1 MHVDVVKANL
11 LAGEQSRCIELLRLL
26 LRSCEDGI
34 EKYYSA
40 LTRLAPSMVMPTK
53 IETMIE
59 TSEVAIASLALYAP
73 KELVADIRR
82 YEPKWRRD
90 EAWKSFG
97 EGLSVENDGK
107 VIEWELNK
115 EELALIQSGQIED
128 RYARRLKTA
137 IDLFENFL
145 AEKFVANEVRDLDFE
160 LNAGIVEYLLP
171 LHGVS
176 DLDES
181 ALDALLDR
189 LSMPSELR
197 SDTARTLVGSIG
209 RQFDTN
215 EQRFMKYC
223 FCNVLHQMPLEGE
236 MCFQTDSNVA

>member
-1 MHVDVVKANL
+1 
-11 LAGEQSRCIELLRLL
+11 
-26 LRSCEDGI
+26 
-34 EKYYSA
+34 
-40 LTRLAPSMVMPTK
+40 MVMPTK

-73 KELVADIRR
+73 KELVADIRG

-90 EAWKSFG
+90 GSLEEFWR
-97 EGLSVENDGK
+97 GLSVENDGK

-137 IDLFENFL
+137 IDLFENYL

-236 MCFQTDSNVA
+236 CVSRLTAMLHDPRKDSNWKELVLWMLLQQNMIGKNSKAKTR